1 MGLDFGLVRA
11 RKGND
16 PIWDNDTEL
25 AYGRKSW
32 ELAGFFN
39 GYWQTKY
46 NEKLTLEKWNEF
58 IEKLEP
64 IADKLEDIANAF
76 EIAENLPDDYPEFV
90 FGDKEKKLIAEY
102 ELWYKRTWDDEPYLG
117 YGFSTSYMISFW
129 NAKDLVRRLLKGNT
143 YDVYTI
149 ASY

>member
-16 PIWDNDTEL
+16 PIWDDDTEL

-32 ELAGFFN
+32 ELAEFFN
-39 GYWQTKY
+39 GYGFTKY
-46 NEKLTLEKWNEF
+46 SEKLTLEKWNEF

-76 EIAENLPDDYPEFV
+76 EIAENLPDDYPELV

-117 YGFSTSYMISFW
+117 YDFSTSYMISFW
-129 NAKDLVRRLLKGNT
+129 NAKDLVKRLLEGDT